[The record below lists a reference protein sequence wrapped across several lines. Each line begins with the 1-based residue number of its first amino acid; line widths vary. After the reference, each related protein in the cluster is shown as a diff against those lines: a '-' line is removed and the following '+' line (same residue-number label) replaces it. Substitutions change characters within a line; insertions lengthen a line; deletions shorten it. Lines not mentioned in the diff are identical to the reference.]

1 MRNWLIEDLFITGC
15 FLSVLKEE
23 VVIATFKNINERT
36 VMEMRLF
43 NVNATSSVPKPKCQY
58 DFPSVVKVVTV
69 SVISGA
75 PNNTIAVIYHDYKT
89 NKCTAVRLY
98 M

>member
-89 NKCTAVRLY
+89 NKCTAVRLD